1 MRRIASAGFAVASVA
16 VLAACGANGSSSLP
30 DGNSRAG
37 SVTSSAA
44 DSALPHRAGAVTIGS
59 AAFPEAELLAH
70 LYAGGMRA
78 HGVEVDI
85 HTNIGERPAYMAAL
99 RDGSIG
105 AVPEYS
111 GALLEYLANG
121 TKART
126 PRSVYAQL
134 RAAAGKQ
141 NLRVTDYAPAQDTDT
156 ISVTRK
162 TANRYH
168 LSSIADL
175 KSVAG
180 QLKLGGPAP
189 LRTVP
194 YGVPALKSVY
204 GVEFKQF
211 VPLSPS
217 GSITQTALR
226 NGTVEAADIFSTD
239 PAITRFGFVSLKDP
253 EHIFAAQ
260 NIVPVF
266 RSDVLTQPMADGC
279 NAVSSRL
286 DTAELSN
293 LVTKVADGADPSTT
307 ASQWLRKNGL
317 TTEGKR

>member
-1 MRRIASAGFAVASVA
+1 MRRIVSAGFAVAAIAMV
-16 VLAACGANGSSSLP
+16 AACGANGSSSLP
-30 DGNSRAG
+30 DGDSRAG
-37 SVTSSAA
+37 TAASPAA
-44 DSALPHRAGAVTIGS
+44 DAALPHRAGSVTIGS
-59 AAFPEAELLAH
+59 AAFPEAELLAY

-78 HGVEVDI
+78 HGVKVDV
-85 HTNIGERPAYMAAL
+85 HTNIGERSAYMAAL

-126 PRSVYAQL
+126 PQSVYTEL
-134 RAAAGKQ
+134 RAAASKQ
-141 NLRVTDYAPAQDTDT
+141 NLRVADYASAQDTDT
-156 ISVTRK
+156 ITVTGK
-162 TANRYH
+162 TANKYH

-180 QLKLGGPAP
+180 ELNLGGPAP

-194 YGVPALKSVY
+194 YGIPALKSVY
-204 GVEFKQF
+204 GVEFKRF
-211 VPLSPS
+211 VSLSPS

-226 NGTVEAADIFSTD
+226 NGTVDAADIFSTD
-239 PAITRFGFVSLKDP
+239 PAISRFGFVSLKDP

-266 RSDVLTQPMADGC
+266 RNDVLTQPMADGC

-286 DTAELSN
+286 DTAELRS

-307 ASQWLRKNGL
+307 AAQWLRENHL
-317 TTEGKR
+317 TEN